1 MKYSSASDGRLSPM
15 PDLRA
20 DLVVRPDHVQVRFQ
34 FSVEPELVD
43 EGPALLKEACEGLLR
58 RACAGTGSDVRLKPR
73 DVSFGPAT
81 SKKLKLPEDEDRSA
95 VSVDGVLEL
104 PLAPSLDFWA
114 RSTKVAALVRVCQE
128 LVRDAREQKSRP
140 RARFG
145 PPVPRVAQPE
155 EHRAELLR
163 RLGARLVEFQGT
175 LAPAQVPL
183 RPTECIPPG
192 PVEQR
197 PVSLEEVALSLGIT
211 WHPSARAGGGGGFL
225 DND

>member
-1 MKYSSASDGRLSPM
+1 MKYSSANDGRLAPM

-34 FSVEPELVD
+34 FTVEPELVD
-43 EGPALLKEACEGLLR
+43 EGPAMLKEACDGLLR
-58 RACAGTGSDVRLKPR
+58 RVVAGTGSDVRLKPR
-73 DVSFGPAT
+73 DVNFGPA
-81 SKKLKLPEDEDRSA
+81 SSRKLKLPEDEDRSA
-95 VSVDGVLEL
+95 VSVEGVLEL

-114 RSTKVAALVRVCQE
+114 RGTRVAALMRVCQE
-128 LVRDAREQKSRP
+128 LVRDSREQKNRP

-163 RLGARLVEFQGT
+163 RLGDRLTEFQST
-175 LAPAQVPL
+175 LAPSQVKL
-183 RPTECIPPG
+183 RPIECTPPG

-197 PVSLEEVALSLGIT
+197 PVSLEEVALSLGVV
-211 WHPSARAGGGGGFL
+211 WNHVPRAGGGGFL